1 MNNFVCVRGNV
12 IADVDVRFTKNG
24 KQCSMFRVAVNE
36 NRKNENGE
44 WESKAV
50 AFLNMIAWEYVAKQ
64 CEQLK
69 KGDGVVVTGKITT
82 GSYEKD
88 GVKKYTTEIIV
99 SGIARTV
106 KTDSTSNFDDFNK
119 PAGEETPF

>member
-1 MNNFVCVRGNV
+1 MRGNV

-24 KQCSMFRVAVNE
+24 KQCSMFRLAVNE

-50 AFLNMIAWEYVAKQ
+50 AFLNMIAWEHVAKQ

-88 GVKKYTTEIIV
+88 GVKKYTTDIVV
-99 SGIARTV
+99 SGIARTI
-106 KTDSTSNFDDFNK
+106 KTDNTSNFDDFNK
-119 PAGEETPF
+119 PADEEIPF